1 MSQENASPA
10 NQNVWTIG
18 RLINWTKQ
26 YLTENG
32 SESAR
37 LDTEVLLSEV
47 LGCERIMLYT
57 RFEEDPGDAIRS
69 RFRELVKQR
78 AAGCPVAYL
87 VGHKEFFS
95 LKFNV
100 TRDTLIPRP
109 DTEALPMH
117 S

>member
-1 MSQENASPA
+1 MLHQQ

-69 RFRELVKQR
+69 RFP
-78 AAGCPVAYL
+78 GI
-87 VGHKEFFS
+87 G
-95 LKFNV
+95 
-100 TRDTLIPRP
+100 
-109 DTEALPMH
+109 
-117 S
+117 